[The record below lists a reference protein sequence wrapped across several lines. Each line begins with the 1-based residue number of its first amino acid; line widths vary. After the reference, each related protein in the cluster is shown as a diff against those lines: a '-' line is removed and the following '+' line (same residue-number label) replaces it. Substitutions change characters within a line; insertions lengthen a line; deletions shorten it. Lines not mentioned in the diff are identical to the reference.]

1 MLIILALLMVL
12 FSFRPVT
19 VELFVEVLRFATGLG
34 VGNRK
39 RPSKMKD

>member
-1 MLIILALLMVL
+1 MLILALFMVL

-19 VELFVEVLRFATGLG
+19 VELVVQVSRFATGLG

-39 RPSKMKD
+39 RTGKIKD

>member
-1 MLIILALLMVL
+1 MLILSSFMFS

-19 VELFVEVLRFATGLG
+19 VELFVQVSRFATGLG

-39 RPSKMKD
+39 TPSKMKD

>member
-1 MLIILALLMVL
+1 MFIMSSFMFS

-19 VELFVEVLRFATGLG
+19 VELFVQVSRFATSLG
-34 VGNRK
+34 VGNHK